1 MIKNK
6 YDLIVIGAG
15 SGGLGIALGMLEM
28 GFKVLMVDKSE
39 EKIGGECLNTGC
51 VPSKALIHV
60 ANIIHQSTKA
70 SDFGIKSSGTPNI
83 HKVKK
88 YIESKQNSIR
98 RHENVDYFR
107 EKGLDVVIGKAQFSS
122 KNSLEINNG
131 EYSAKNIIIA
141 TGSKPRQIEIEGLKP
156 EITFTNESI
165 FEIDFI
171 PKNFIFIGAGPVSME
186 LGQAFS
192 RLGSKVFIVD
202 RGERILKKEDP
213 VISEVLFKKLEE
225 ENITFYLNAEVKKIT
240 NEGFAEIKNK
250 QGEVVRQPIDAVFM
264 GIGRELNFES
274 LQLDKAA
281 IKTVDGKIV
290 LNNKLQTS
298 NKNVFVSGDA
308 ADNFKFSHAAEMH
321 NMLLLNNFLSP
332 FKKKLEKD
340 KFPWVTFTNPEVAT
354 FGLGEIQLINK
365 SINYERLE
373 IDFSENDRGTT
384 DDFEYGKL
392 LLFIEKKMF
401 LTGSAKILGGSL
413 VAPNAGEIAQE
424 LILVNS
430 AGIGIKKIMNKT
442 YPYPTAADLHKK
454 IIRDRMVKDLKPW
467 MKKVAQLLY
476 NI

>member
-1 MIKNK
+1 MSKNK
-6 YDLIVIGAG
+6 YDLIVIGSG

-51 VPSKALIHV
+51 VPSKALLHV
-60 ANIIHQSTKA
+60 ANIIHQSSKA
-70 SDFGIKSSGTPNI
+70 SDFGIISSGALNI
-83 HKVKK
+83 QKVKE

-98 RHENVDYFR
+98 RHENINYFR
-107 EKGLDVVIGKAQFSS
+107 EKGLHIVIGTAQFSS
-122 KNSLEINNG
+122 KNSLEINN
-131 EYSAKNIIIA
+131 ENYSAKNIVIA
-141 TGSKPRQIEIEGLKP
+141 TGSKPRQIEVEGLKP
-156 EITFTNESI
+156 ETTFSNESI

-171 PKNFIFIGAGPVSME
+171 PKNFLFIGAGPVSME

-192 RLGSKVFIVD
+192 RLGSNVFVVD

-213 VISEVLFKKLEE
+213 VISEVLFEKLKK
-225 ENITFYLNAEVKKIT
+225 ENITFYLNTEVEKIT
-240 NEGFAEIKNK
+240 EDGFAEIKNK
-250 QGEVVRQPIDAVFM
+250 QGEVFRQSIDAVFM
-264 GIGRELNFES
+264 GIGRELNFEN
-274 LQLDKAA
+274 LQLEKAA
-281 IKTVDGKIV
+281 IKIVDGKID

-298 NKNVFVSGDA
+298 NSNVFVSGDA

-354 FGLGEIQLINK
+354 FGLGETQLKKK
-365 SINYERLE
+365 SIRYERLE
-373 IDFSENDRGTT
+373 MDFSENDRGIT

-392 LLFIEKKMF
+392 LLFIEKKTF

-424 LILVNS
+424 LILANS
-430 AGIGIKKIMNKT
+430 AGIAIKKIMNKV

-454 IIRDRMVKDLKPW
+454 IIRNRMVKDLKPW